1 MGQQRIDPVAQPL
14 RQHGVLGQQHPAH
27 PLQGGGLFARLGQPL
42 PQQQQMHLAAQLA
55 PSGDQTGHVVGQ
67 LALMMFGNDQYAHDC
82 PLLSSVDVPACVP
95 ITPPSLPPAGGV
107 LLIAGSIRVPSLRA

>member
-1 MGQQRIDPVAQPL
+1 
-14 RQHGVLGQQHPAH
+14 
-27 PLQGGGLFARLGQPL
+27 
-42 PQQQQMHLAAQLA
+42 
-55 PSGDQTGHVVGQ
+55 DQTGHVVGQ

-95 ITPPSLPPAGGV
+95 ITPPSLSPAGGV